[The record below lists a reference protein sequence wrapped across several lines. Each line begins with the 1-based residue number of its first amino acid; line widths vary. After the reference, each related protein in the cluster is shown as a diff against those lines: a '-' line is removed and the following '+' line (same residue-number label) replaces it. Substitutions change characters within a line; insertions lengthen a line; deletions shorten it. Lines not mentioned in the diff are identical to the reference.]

1 MRPDRAVTVV
11 LVAALLGAAAQYLFV
26 RERAGLNVPV
36 ATAIFLAAAW
46 RTSARA
52 PRRGD
57 LWLPMGAL
65 VFASLCAIRTDAPLV
80 GFDALAATSLA
91 IGTVI
96 ALRGVAITDLPLVA
110 LVREGVDA
118 AGAATAHMASALP
131 LAWPGLRATL
141 PSRTSRVNGYAGGI
155 LLAAPLLVVFAAL
168 FASADA
174 IFQRTITD
182 VLDLARLRELLADVP
197 ARVTVATLAAW
208 AAGGL
213 LAWTS
218 APRDGPGRGAVPR
231 LLGSDAVTG
240 MLLAID
246 ALFAF
251 FVVLQIAYLFG
262 GRSTLDA
269 AGISYSAYA
278 RRGFFEL
285 VAVVSIVGGLLFVSD
300 LIVRGGGRAYRAA
313 AVALVALCG
322 AVLASAAMRMDLY
335 QAAYG
340 WTELRFYACL
350 GIAYL
355 ALGLAILA
363 WAITRS
369 RMEIALQRLV
379 IAGLAVALAAN
390 AIGPSGLIARA
401 NIERVTSPEPLPED
415 SYRDVDLGYLISLG
429 DGAIPALADSLPRLP
444 VPERAKLDDL
454 LRFVASHRPAP
465 GGWQSWDLDRTR
477 AEALLVR

>member
-1 MRPDRAVTVV
+1 MRSDRAVTVV
-11 LVAALLGAAAQYLFV
+11 LVAAVLGLLAQYLFV
-26 RERAGLNVPV
+26 RERVGLNMPV

-57 LWLPMGAL
+57 LWLPIGAL
-65 VFASLCAIRTDAPLV
+65 VFAILCAVRTDAPLV
-80 GFDALAATSLA
+80 GFDALAAMALA

-96 ALRGVAITDLPLVA
+96 ALRGVAVTDLPLLA
-110 LVREGVDA
+110 LAREGAAA
-118 AGAATAHMASALP
+118 AGAATARMASALP
-131 LAWPGLRATL
+131 IAWPGLRAASR
-141 PSRTSRVNGYAGGI
+141 SRTSRVNGYAGGV

-174 IFQRTITD
+174 VFQRTITD
-182 VLDLARLRELLADVP
+182 VLDLTRLRELLADVP
-197 ARVTVATLAAW
+197 ARVAVATLVAW
-208 AAGGL
+208 VAGGL

-218 APRDGPGRGAVPR
+218 CPRDASGRDAVPR
-231 LLGSDAVTG
+231 LMGSDAVTG

-251 FVVLQIAYLFG
+251 FVVLQVAYLFG
-262 GRSTLDA
+262 GRSTVDA
-269 AGISYSAYA
+269 AGITYSAYA

-300 LIVRGGGRAYRAA
+300 LIVRRGGRAYRAA
-313 AVALVALCG
+313 AVALIALCG

-355 ALGLAILA
+355 ASALAILA
-363 WAITRS
+363 WAIARS

-379 IAGLAVALAAN
+379 IAGLAVALVAN

-415 SYRDVDLGYLISLG
+415 SYRDIDLGYLISLG
-429 DGAIPALADSLPRLP
+429 DGAIPALVDGLPSLP
-444 VPERAKLDDL
+444 VPQRATLDDL

-465 GGWQSWDLDRTR
+465 GGWQSLTLDRAR